1 MTDLGSLK
9 AKLDIH
15 LQEEIL
21 QVVQLRGVWL
31 TIVVVVVFFWGGG
44 DVSFV
49 FWCVGVVFVCCCCFL
64 VGEGFSACFVVLSFQ
79 WPVGQSLICIVYKVH
94 IG

>member
-31 TIVVVVVFFWGGG
+31 TIVVVVVVFGGG
-44 DVSFV
+44 CQFRFLVCGCCVCLLLLFFGGGGFQCMFCCFV
-49 FWCVGVVFVCCCCFL
+49 FSVASWSITDL
-64 VGEGFSACFVVLSFQ
+64 YS
-79 WPVGQSLICIVYKVH
+79 I
-94 IG
+94 

>member
-9 AKLDIH
+9 VKLDIH

-31 TIVVVVVFFWGGG
+31 TIVCGGG
-44 DVSFV
+44 GGAVSV
-49 FWCVGVVFVCCCCFL
+49 FCGGW
-64 VGEGFSACFVVLSFQ
+64 FSACFVVSFVFSVAS
-79 WPVGQSLICIVYKVH
+79 WSITDLYSI
-94 IG
+94 